1 MNRKRQCDTSTQR
14 DDFQSQKNEFLSFM
28 RDECLSVIPMELE
41 GVVLSETSQTY
52 KYKYI

>member
-1 MNRKRQCDTSTQR
+1 MQP
-14 DDFQSQKNEFLSFM
+14 QKNEFLSFM

-52 KYKYI
+52 KDKYI